1 MLAAVRLSRL
11 RGLLSAD
18 DEARV
23 RRLIRT
29 MGPLPAVDDLSVA
42 DALDVIGRDK
52 KVVQGRLHFVLA
64 RGLGATEIVA
74 DVTRRELR
82 SVMRHLG
89 MRP

>member
-1 MLAAVRLSRL
+1 V
-11 RGLLSAD
+11 G
-18 DEARV
+18 
-23 RRLIRT
+23 
-29 MGPLPAVDDLSVA
+29 DLSVA
-42 DALDVIGRDK
+42 DALDVISRDK

-74 DVTRRELR
+74 DVTRRDLR